1 MIMCLPAKAVF
12 LAFALLFSCTDKY
25 TSVEEYWEI
34 PLKPNGGPPKFYSTL
49 EASLD
54 PKACASCHAKQYDE
68 WANSLHSKTMSSGV
82 LWQLKMMDQ
91 LSANKCM
98 DCHAPL
104 SEQKA
109 LMAMY
114 MNYPSKP
121 DGPIPSYI
129 TEDLHLKG
137 LVCAACHVR
146 EHKRYGPPP
155 SKSLTSSIPHGGFEV
170 RNFFQDS
177 KFCAVCHQFPEGG
190 ERTNGK
196 LRQNT
201 YEEWKNSKFYLN
213 GITCQNCHMPNR
225 MHTWRGIHDRDTVL
239 RAISVE
245 VWIDRD
251 KLNIKLTNTGAG
263 HNLPTYMVPK
273 IFVEAYQ
280 GNKEIVRGTVGWM
293 VDEYNLEKEIF
304 DTRIPPGGSLIF
316 TGNVANTEETIELVI
331 RVSPKEHYYR
341 AFSRFL
347 NERGDNLPQ
356 DVKELLKDAVKESKK
371 SDYILIR
378 HALLPKDLVNGK
390 YTLNYTSGEKLFK

>member
-1 MIMCLPAKAVF
+1 MIMRLPAKAVF
-12 LAFALLFSCTDKY
+12 LAFALLLFSCTDKY
-25 TSVEEYWEI
+25 TSVEEYWEL
-34 PLKPNGGPPKFYSTL
+34 PLKPNGNPPKFYSPL

-54 PKACASCHAKQYDE
+54 PKACASCHAQKYDE
-68 WANSLHSKTMSSGV
+68 WADSLHSKTISSGV

-121 DGPIPSYI
+121 DRPIPSYI

-155 SKSLTSSIPHGGFEV
+155 SKSITSSIPHGGFEV
-170 RNFFQDS
+170 KKFFQDS
-177 KFCAVCHQFPEGG
+177 KFCAVCHQFPKDG

-201 YEEWKNSKFYLN
+201 YEEWKNSKFYLK

-225 MHTWRGIHDRDTVL
+225 KHTWRGIHDRDTVL
-239 RAISVE
+239 RAVSVE

-280 GNKEIVRGTVGWM
+280 GNKEIVRGIVGWM
-293 VDEYNLEKEIF
+293 VDEYDLEKEIF
-304 DTRIPPGGSLIF
+304 DTRIPPGRSLIF
-316 TGNVANTEETIELVI
+316 TGNVANTKETIELII

-356 DVKELLKDAVKESKK
+356 DVKELLKDAIKESEK
-371 SDYILIR
+371 SEYILIR
-378 HALLPKDLVNGK
+378 HTLLPKDLVNGK
-390 YTLNYTSGEKLFK
+390 YTLNYGATF

>member
-1 MIMCLPAKAVF
+1 MIMRLPAKAVF
-12 LAFALLFSCTDKY
+12 LAFALLLFSCTDKY
-25 TSVEEYWEI
+25 TSVEEYWEL
-34 PLKPNGGPPKFYSTL
+34 PLKPNGNPPKFYSPL

-54 PKACASCHAKQYDE
+54 PKACASCHAQKYDE
-68 WANSLHSKTMSSGV
+68 WADSLHSKTISSGV

-121 DGPIPSYI
+121 DRPIPSYI

-155 SKSLTSSIPHGGFEV
+155 SKSITSSIPHGGFEV
-170 RNFFQDS
+170 KKFFQDS
-177 KFCAVCHQFPEGG
+177 KFCAVCHQFPKDG

-201 YEEWKNSKFYLN
+201 YEEWKNSKFYLK

-225 MHTWRGIHDRDTVL
+225 KHTWKGIHDRDTVL
-239 RAISVE
+239 RAVSVE

-280 GNKEIVRGTVGWM
+280 GNKEIVRGIVGWM
-293 VDEYNLEKEIF
+293 VDEYDLEKEIF
-304 DTRIPPGGSLIF
+304 DTRIPPGRSLIF
-316 TGNVANTEETIELVI
+316 TGNVANTKETIELII

-356 DVKELLKDAVKESKK
+356 DVKELLKDAIKESEK
-371 SDYILIR
+371 SEYILIR
-378 HALLPKDLVNGK
+378 HTLLPKDLVNGK
-390 YTLNYTSGEKLFK
+390 YTLNYGAPF

>member
-1 MIMCLPAKAVF
+1 
-12 LAFALLFSCTDKY
+12 
-25 TSVEEYWEI
+25 
-34 PLKPNGGPPKFYSTL
+34 
-49 EASLD
+49 
-54 PKACASCHAKQYDE
+54 
-68 WANSLHSKTMSSGV
+68 
-82 LWQLKMMDQ
+82 MDQ

-121 DGPIPSYI
+121 DRPIPSYI

-146 EHKRYGPPP
+146 EHKRYGPLP

-170 RNFFQDS
+170 RKFFQDS
-177 KFCAVCHQFPEGG
+177 EFCAVCHQFPKDG

-201 YEEWKNSKFYLN
+201 YEEWKNSKFYLK

-304 DTRIPPGGSLIF
+304 DTRIPPGRSLIF
-316 TGNVANTEETIELVI
+316 TGNVANTEETIELII

-356 DVKELLKDAVKESKK
+356 DVKELLKDAIKESKK

-390 YTLNYTSGEKLFK
+390 YTLNYGAPF